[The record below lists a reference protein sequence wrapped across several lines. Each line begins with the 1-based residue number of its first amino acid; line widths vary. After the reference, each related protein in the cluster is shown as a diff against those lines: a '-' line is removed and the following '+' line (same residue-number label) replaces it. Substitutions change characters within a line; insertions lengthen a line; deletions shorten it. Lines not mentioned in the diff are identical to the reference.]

1 MTSRRIIVFA
11 FLALPFIGAYVL
23 FFRQS
28 ESTPKSDA
36 PVVRTEAST
45 PSQSVASDSE
55 SVPSTSETG
64 TITSNGF
71 VSPLQRADGRV
82 TKKPFGIFITKATSP
97 VQPERFSGYHVGT
110 DFETFP
116 KEADADV
123 TVSAVCSGKLLSK
136 RTASGYGGIAVESCV
151 YEGSPITVVYGH
163 MRLSSIRPNVGDTLT
178 AGDTIG
184 LLGMGYSTETD
195 GERKH
200 LHLGMHKGAVANVLG
215 YVQTKAELASWI
227 DPCSVVCHP

>member
-1 MTSRRIIVFA
+1 MA
-11 FLALPFIGAYVL
+11 FLALLFTGVSVL

-28 ESTPKSDA
+28 RQVSSNDI
-36 PVVRTEAST
+36 PVDRTEAST
-45 PSQSVASDSE
+45 PAHSATPDAVSAS
-55 SVPSTSETG
+55 STSGTG
-64 TITSNGF
+64 TIASNGF

-97 VQPERFSGYHVGT
+97 VQPERFSGYHTGT

-116 KEADADV
+116 EEANTDV

-136 RTASGYGGIAVESCV
+136 RTASGYGGIAVESCI

-163 MRLSSIRPNVGDTLT
+163 MRLSSIRSNVGDTIT
-178 AGDTIG
+178 VGDTIG
-184 LLGMGYSTETD
+184 LLGTGYSTETD

-200 LHLGMHKGAVANVLG
+200 LHLGMHKGTAMNVLG
-215 YVQTKAELASWI
+215 YVQSKARLSDFI
-227 DPCSVVCHP
+227 DPCTLVCHP